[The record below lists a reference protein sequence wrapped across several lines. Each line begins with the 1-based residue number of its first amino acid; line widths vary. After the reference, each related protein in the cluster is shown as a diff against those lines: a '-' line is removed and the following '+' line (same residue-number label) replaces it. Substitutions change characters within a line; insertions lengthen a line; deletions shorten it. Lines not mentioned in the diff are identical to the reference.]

1 MKKSL
6 FILFCFILSGAANAY
21 WPMNTEKQKTETINL
36 KKFNHQNSEK
46 PADYKLENEISLNP
60 PLADSKPISISIDE
74 PGDLNWDAAFN
85 IDKSQETRPLFQFME
100 SYPIENLEIK
110 FRLLDAKF

>member
-6 FILFCFILSGAANAY
+6 LILFCFILSGAANAY
-21 WPMNTEKQKTETINL
+21 WPMNAEKQKTETINL
-36 KKFNHQNSEK
+36 KKLSEK

-85 IDKSQETRPLFQFME
+85 IDKPQEARPLFQFIE